1 MPSEPNSPRLTEA
14 DTSDISQAIT
24 DGTAAT
30 LPIDFL
36 VAAVGLLL
44 AGLAVFSAVRWYRT
58 RHKNPHPLL
67 IFRNAAKSAGLT
79 LTDQLTLFQL
89 ARARQ
94 LPSPITLLVSART
107 LRLHAAAQ
115 TQAQHARRPAAAARL
130 EQRLADIHH
139 RLFGPPPTGPT
150 PSTATAPD
158 PA

>member
-1 MPSEPNSPRLTEA
+1 MPPEPNSPRLIEA
-14 DTSDISQAIT
+14 ETRDIARHIT

-44 AGLAVFSAVRWYRT
+44 AGLAAFSAIRWYRN

-67 IFRNAAKSAGLT
+67 IFRSAAKSAGLT
-79 LTDQLTLFQL
+79 LADQFALFQL
-89 ARARQ
+89 AKARQ

-115 TQAQHARRPAAAARL
+115 TQLQYARRPAAAARL
-130 EQRLADIHH
+130 EQRLAGIHR

-150 PSTATAPD
+150 PSAAPPPD